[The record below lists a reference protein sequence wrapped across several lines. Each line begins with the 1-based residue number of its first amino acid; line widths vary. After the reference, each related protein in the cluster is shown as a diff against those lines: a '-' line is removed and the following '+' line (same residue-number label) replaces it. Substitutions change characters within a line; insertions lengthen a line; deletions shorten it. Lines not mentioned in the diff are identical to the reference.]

1 MNITIYWLVFTIVFL
16 SLTALP
22 DPGNAAARKVNV
34 CVSLKLPAPGKC
46 TYKKVRGYSVRVC
59 R

>member
-16 SLTALP
+16 SLVALP
-22 DPGNAAARKVNV
+22 GPGNAAPKTVNV

-46 TYKKVRGYSVRVC
+46 TYMNVRGYKVRVC